1 MTGTEILVPRKTNL
15 KGSKETIWLHED
27 SMNGIPP
34 TFTERSAASTGRD
47 ASTTTTAYTCG
58 SKCGQETKPVDSRQ
72 GTGDEHRAGTDYT
85 CCCPGI
91 VSYDIDMDGGSKR
104 LFMPETVV
112 EVFNE

>member
-1 MTGTEILVPRKTNL
+1 MTETAILVPRKTNL

-27 SMNGIPP
+27 SMSGIPHLNGS
-34 TFTERSAASTGRD
+34 SAASTGRD

-85 CCCPGI
+85 CC
-91 VSYDIDMDGGSKR
+91 
-104 LFMPETVV
+104 
-112 EVFNE
+112 